1 MGQRVVVRRVLPGQ
15 TGPTGGPAMTDL
27 LGVMESW
34 TAEQTTVRAE
44 DGAVTAIALRDIVS
58 GKPVPPRP
66 STRLRVP
73 AGKAERIANAGWPAV
88 HAEPLGDWLLRA
100 ADGFS
105 TRANSALVLGDP
117 GRPLRDALD
126 RVRAFYG
133 ALGLPTRA
141 QVVVGSDEHG
151 ALERAGW
158 VSARPG
164 EADTSFQ
171 LGSVSR
177 ALRAARALLPGRPGV
192 PPVTT
197 TGITTTAWLA
207 DDARARAHP
216 EAARTVLEGPPRVA
230 FAAVPD
236 QAGFVLAKGRAAAA
250 APGSPG
256 EDWVGITDVWVHPEH
271 RRRGLAQVVLTALLE
286 WAAEGGATTAYLQVR
301 GDNPAAL
308 ALYERMG
315 FVAHHDYRYLTPA
328 GSHSSG

>member
-1 MGQRVVVRRVLPGQ
+1 
-15 TGPTGGPAMTDL
+15 MTDL

-44 DGAVTAIALRDIVS
+44 DGTVTAITLRDIVS

-73 AGKAERIANAGWPAV
+73 AGEAERIANAGWPSV
-88 HAEPLGDWLLRA
+88 QAEPLGDWLLRA
-100 ADGFS
+100 SAGFS

-126 RVRAFYG
+126 RVCSFY
-133 ALGLPTRA
+133 AAHGLAPRA
-141 QVVVGSDEHG
+141 QVVVDSDEH
-151 ALERAGW
+151 ASLERAGW

-177 ALRAARALLPGRPGV
+177 ALRAARSLLPDPPGDQ
-192 PPVTT
+192 PVTT
-197 TGITTTAWLA
+197 TGTATAAWLA

-216 EAARTVLEGPPRVA
+216 EAARAVLEGPPRVA

-236 QAGFVLAKGRAAAA
+236 QAGVVLAKGRAPAT

-301 GDNPAAL
+301 RDNPAAL
-308 ALYERMG
+308 ALYARLG
-315 FVAHHDYRYLTPA
+315 FAAHHDYRYLTPA
-328 GSHSSG
+328 APPPGE